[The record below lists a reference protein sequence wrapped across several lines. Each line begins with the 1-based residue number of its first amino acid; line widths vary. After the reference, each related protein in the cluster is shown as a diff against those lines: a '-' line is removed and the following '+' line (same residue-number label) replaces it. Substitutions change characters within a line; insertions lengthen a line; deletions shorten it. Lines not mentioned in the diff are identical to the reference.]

1 MKNVT
6 YSENSSQASLWQF
19 KTVIETG
26 DVRYLLI
33 LDNYDEFPECEI
45 DLLVD
50 VWNKI
55 YKEFSDIA
63 GGNRADLYLVKV
75 IRLSTMQLHLHMH
88 SIILN
93 MVKVLPL
100 PEIIEEAK
108 KEGYIID
115 VANFE
120 KTLEKAYTRLMRLKR
135 EIDINEKQKAR
146 DEEEKEDQSLEPLI
160 ADLEKF
166 QGYQFDEYKMSVKKF
181 ASIYKKYKDGKV
193 HS

>member
-45 DLLVD
+45 DVLSD

-75 IRLSTMQLHLHMH
+75 IRLTTMQLDLHRH
-88 SIILN
+88 SIILD

-100 PEIIEEAK
+100 PDVLEEAA

-120 KTLEKAYTRLMRLKR
+120 KTFEKAYTRLMKLKR
-135 EIDINEKQKAR
+135 EIDINAKQKER

-193 HS
+193 HG